1 MADRMSLNRASGVE
15 WTAGSVR
22 PVGPELPSESP
33 KTDRAG
39 RFLKGFIVLLVM
51 FLAGEI
57 VFHLLIAPKLSIT
70 EVTVSIDGGGD
81 RTEIIAAAGLT
92 GAPLYFQV
100 DASMAVDGVEAL
112 PWVRSAEV
120 QKVFPNAVTISVVER
135 TPIAMALSES
145 SVGSMPVLVDAE
157 GILYAA
163 GNHLAT
169 DDLPLVSGLRLSDYR
184 PGARVDRRLTAFFE
198 DLSRLKRE
206 SPTLYRLISEYRVIP
221 RGEHDFEIVMYPVVP
236 RVPVRVGNSVTAE
249 LIRTVVLVLDVVKD
263 EAPRE
268 LDFRSGNVVFRPGGD

>member
-1 MADRMSLNRASGVE
+1 MSFDRASGVE
-15 WTAGSVR
+15 WPAGSVR
-22 PVGPELPSESP
+22 PVGPQRPSHSP

-39 RFLKGFIVLLVM
+39 RFLKGLIIVLLV

-57 VFHLLIAPKLSIT
+57 VFHLLIAPELSVT
-70 EVTVSIDGGGD
+70 EIAVTSDGGGD
-81 RTEIIAAAGLT
+81 RGEIIAAAGLT

-100 DASMAVDGVEAL
+100 DTAEAAAGIEAL
-112 PWVRSAEV
+112 PWVKSAEV
-120 QKVFPNAVTISVVER
+120 QKVFPNAVDITVVER
-135 TPIAMALSES
+135 RPVAMALSES
-145 SVGSMPVLVDAE
+145 SVGSMPILVDEE

-169 DDLPLVSGLRLSDYR
+169 DELPLVSGLRLSDYR

-198 DLSRLKRE
+198 DLSKLKLE

-263 EAPRE
+263 QAPRE